1 MGTLVA
7 AAKEKGDDY
16 RADYLSIMQHELQAS
31 AAMVRGE
38 TDAALK
44 HLEKAVALEAKQGPP
59 SGPAGPIKPS
69 YELYGEFLVKAGKYE
84 EAVAVLRTSL
94 QRTPN
99 RTHSLLALARASVKL
114 GDVET
119 ANEAYATLKRFLK
132 DADANVPFL
141 NESEVTKLRP
151 TRAATKPFG
160 AKSRRR
166 RRPPFVASCSNQAGP
181 GSRRRATVS
190 SW

>member
-132 DADANVPFL
+132 DAD
-141 NESEVTKLRP
+141 ERGQKLRSFDRRGRQLNRLARSHEGAGDRP
-151 TRAATKPFG
+151 SWLRVVIKPDPDHG
-160 AKSRRR
+160 DARR
-166 RRPPFVASCSNQAGP
+166 
-181 GSRRRATVS
+181 
-190 SW
+190 